1 MSGLCLCVYIPKRA
15 RRILLKDTV
24 DLAHDLLT
32 LYFLLV
38 FTDELMGHRGDLR
51 TRLFK
56 IQY

>member
-15 RRILLKDTV
+15 RHILLKDTA
-24 DLAHDLLT
+24 DLGLAEVT

-38 FTDELMGHRGDLR
+38 FTDELMGHRGNLK
-51 TRLFK
+51 TRLLK

>member
-15 RRILLKDTV
+15 QSILLKDTA
-24 DLAHDLLT
+24 DLALDLLT

-38 FTDELMGHRGDLR
+38 FTDELMGHRGDLK
-51 TRLFK
+51 TRLLK

>member
-24 DLAHDLLT
+24 DLGLAEVT

-38 FTDELMGHRGDLR
+38 FTDKLIGHRGNLK
-51 TRLFK
+51 TRLLK